1 MFFWNLQHGHIAFGA
16 LPELFQLMQGIKIVL
31 VDWGLPFVAVVFPSR
46 LYLVVDGVQDR
57 GRYLLLFLSA
67 IF

>member
-1 MFFWNLQHGHIAFGA
+1 
-16 LPELFQLMQGIKIVL
+16 MQGIKIVL